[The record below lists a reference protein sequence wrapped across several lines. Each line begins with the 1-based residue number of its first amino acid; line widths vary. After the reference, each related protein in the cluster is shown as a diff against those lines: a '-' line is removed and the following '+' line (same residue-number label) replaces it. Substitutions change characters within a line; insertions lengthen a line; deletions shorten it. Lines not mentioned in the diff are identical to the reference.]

1 MTYYT
6 TVMALTWM
14 SLAVLAELVR
24 ENNRMSAGRRR
35 LCYAEF
41 ALIGAS
47 ALAEWTGVALAGFV
61 GLPTWLI
68 LIAKWA
74 DYVLT
79 PLAGGAI
86 AWQLRI
92 HNRWEK
98 ALNAL
103 LVFNVV
109 FQTIAFLT
117 GQMIVLDANNHYTHG
132 NQHVVYV
139 AVYLAVFFIIAVQFV
154 LFGRSYSKQNRGSL
168 YMTLA
173 LAIGGVVLQELHGGE
188 VRVAYLSLALGAA
201 FLYIRNGEFFQL
213 AQDENMQEQR
223 ALLMVDDL
231 TGVGSRRAYSAAL
244 EELASRGVDAGL
256 AAFCVDVNG
265 LKETND
271 TLGHAAGDELIRA
284 AASCIR
290 DVFSPES
297 SCYRTGGDEFVVLAN
312 MSKAQA
318 EQAMAELE
326 REARTWRVNN
336 NDGDKSG
343 GDKSAGE
350 GLHLAAGYALAADWP
365 DATPE
370 ELVMQADQAMYDA
383 KEAFY
388 RQAGRDRRRRR

>member
-47 ALAEWTGVALAGFV
+47 ALAEWTGVAIAGFA
-61 GLPTWLI
+61 GLPTWPI
-68 LIAKWA
+68 LVAKWA

-132 NQHVVYV
+132 NLHIVYV

-154 LFGRSYSKQNRGSL
+154 LYGRSYSKQNRGSL

-188 VRVAYLSLALGAA
+188 ARVAYLSLALGAA

-223 ALLMVDDL
+223 AMLMVDDL

-244 EELASRGVDAGL
+244 EELARRGVDAGL

-290 DVFSPES
+290 EVFSPEG

-326 REARTWRVNN
+326 REATTWRVNN

-343 GDKSAGE
+343 GE
-350 GLHLAAGYALAADWP
+350 GLHLAAGYALATDWP

-370 ELVMQADQAMYDA
+370 ELVMRADQAMYDA

-388 RQAGRDRRRRR
+388 RQTGKDRRRRR